1 MLPFHLFKKLIE
13 INSKY
18 SFKDFEYPLTEWIL
32 SEILIDKIF
41 ANKKTFEEYTYS
53 EIRAYKEFYLIN
65 FNGISLIENINKLY
79 SQEGS
84 FYSRK

>member
-32 SEILIDKIF
+32 SEILIDTIF

-53 EIRAYKEFYLIN
+53 KIRAYKEFYLIN